1 MQIVVESQDFE
12 KYFWVTYWVKSRS
25 TLRQA
30 AHEIAI
36 GQSIGNPN
44 KRSLWETD
52 QMIEDYCGKILS
64 NTFLDEHEGLVEI
77 GYPYA
82 LMDWEGDGISQLLCI
97 IMGGQM
103 DIDNIERCHAL
114 RIDINSTYRQR
125 YFRGPRYGID
135 GIRDFVG
142 SHDQPL
148 FGGIVKPKNGITP
161 SQLLDMTKEMVEGG
175 VHFIKEDEIM
185 SNPSICPLEERV
197 PLISN
202 YLQGKNVVYC
212 FCINGDHN
220 HLIKR
225 AQFVAANGGNGVHVN
240 VWSGLGAYK
249 SLRDLDLPL
258 FIHYQ
263 KSGDRT
269 FTNPRHD
276 YHISWDVLCYLAGMC
291 GVDFIHAGMWGGYLS
306 SEDSELRT
314 TLDILRAGKVMP
326 ALSCGMHADLV
337 SPITERFG
345 VDWMA
350 NVGGAIHSDPEGTKA
365 GCTRMR
371 QAVDAAKICD

>member
-1 MQIVVESQDFE
+1 MQIIVENKDLE
-12 KYFWVTYWVKSRS
+12 KYFWVTYRVKSAT
-25 TLRQA
+25 TLNQA

-52 QMIEDYCGKILS
+52 QMIADYCGKILQT
-64 NTFLDEHEGLVEI
+64 NNLHESEGIVEI

-97 IMGGQM
+97 VMGGQM
-103 DIDNIERCHAL
+103 DIDNILKCHAL
-114 RIDINSTYRQR
+114 KIEINPAVEQK
-125 YFRGPRYGID
+125 YFRGPKHGID
-135 GIRDFVG
+135 GIRNFVKA
-142 SHDQPL
+142 HNQPL

-161 SQLLDMTKEMVEGG
+161 GQLLDMTKEMVEGG

-185 SNPSICPLEERV
+185 SNPSICPIEERV
-197 PLISN
+197 PLIAR

-212 FCINGDHN
+212 FCINGDHD
-220 HLIKR
+220 HVLRR
-225 AQFVAANGGNGVHVN
+225 AKFVAENGGNGIHIN
-240 VWSGLGAYK
+240 VWSGLGVHNAVRK
-249 SLRDLDLPL
+249 MDLPL

-269 FTNPRHD
+269 FTNPNHD
-276 YHISWDVLCYLAGMC
+276 YHISWDVLCYLAGLC

-306 SEDSELRT
+306 MGDAELQT
-314 TLDILRAGKVMP
+314 TLDVLRGKNVMP
-326 ALSCGMHADLV
+326 ALSCGMHAGLV
-337 SPITERFG
+337 QPITERFG

-350 NVGGAIHSDPEGTKA
+350 NVGGSIHSDPGGTRA
-365 GCTRMR
+365 GCEKMR
-371 QAVDAAKICD
+371 AAVDAAKQS